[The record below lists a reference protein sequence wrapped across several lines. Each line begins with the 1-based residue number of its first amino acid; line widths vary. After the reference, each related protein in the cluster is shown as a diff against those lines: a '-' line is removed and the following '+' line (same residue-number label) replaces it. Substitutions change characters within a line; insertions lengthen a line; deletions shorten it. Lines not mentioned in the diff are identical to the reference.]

1 MTELYS
7 GSCVKR
13 ACRENIEISKRKNN
27 KNLHKTELYWKE
39 TDNGGKQRLILSGK
53 KKKPRGTRYVV

>member
-13 ACRENIEISKRKNN
+13 ACRENVEISKRKNN
-27 KNLHKTELYWKE
+27 KNLYKTELYWKE
-39 TDNGGKQRLILSGK
+39 TGNGGKQRLILSGK
-53 KKKPRGTRYVV
+53 KNAQRY